1 MGPLIAISGIDG
13 AGKTTQTARL
23 TSYLQARDPR
33 TTQVKTRLTAQ
44 QGIFALAEALYGDP
58 FDYHPQIP
66 ATLRE
71 FTLAC
76 DILAWSRD
84 TLAPLR
90 ATGAPVVWDRSPLCY
105 ETYARVYGA
114 DMTWPLRLLALVEQ
128 PDLVVLL
135 DLPAELSVQRLA
147 GRGDGNQA
155 DESLE
160 LLAEVRALYLAL
172 ASERPNVVVVDAT
185 APEGEVTA
193 ELARLAD
200 GLVSCGS

>member
-76 DILAWSRD
+76 DILAWSP
-84 TLAPLR
+84 TPSLR
-90 ATGAPVVWDRSPLCY
+90 CGRRARRWSGTGRRSAT
-105 ETYARVYGA
+105 
-114 DMTWPLRLLALVEQ
+114 
-128 PDLVVLL
+128 
-135 DLPAELSVQRLA
+135 
-147 GRGDGNQA
+147 
-155 DESLE
+155 
-160 LLAEVRALYLAL
+160 
-172 ASERPNVVVVDAT
+172 RPT
-185 APEGEVTA
+185 P
-193 ELARLAD
+193 
-200 GLVSCGS
+200 GSTGPT